1 MKRLSVLTAVLVAT
15 GLAAPALADGINL
28 NGAHY
33 NLNIIGVENPKTAP
47 MTGSDRHTIF
57 VGLGKKSSVT
67 SNIYLAP
74 GPFDVCDGNAFDAA
88 HSCTGD
94 VIANQG
100 AVFQLPC
107 NSAVPTASGCP
118 GGTFSADYQIWGRA
132 LGKPGGSVSIKTCG
146 TDDTGALVCSTGSA
160 LFTRG
165 KGKSGFFD
173 VTTSLT
179 TVNACFDVA
188 GVVTCE
194 TISLFDPGRSEE
206 RRAGKQR
213 TSRRPPTAPL
223 QRARR
228 HRLLR

>member
-15 GLAAPALADGINL
+15 GFAASALADGINL
-28 NGAHY
+28 KGPHY

-57 VGLGKKSSVT
+57 VGLGRKASVT

-107 NSAVPTASGCP
+107 DSAVPTASGCP

-188 GVVTCE
+188 GVLTCE
-194 TISLFDPGRSEE
+194 TVSLFDPV
-206 RRAGKQR
+206 
-213 TSRRPPTAPL
+213 L
-223 QRARR
+223 QDYFWQYSNNGL
-228 HRLLR
+228 RLLQLRFYPL

>member
-15 GLAAPALADGINL
+15 GFAAPALADGINL
-28 NGAHY
+28 KGPHY

-47 MTGSDRHTIF
+47 MTDSERHTIF
-57 VGLGKKSSVT
+57 VGLGRKASVT
-67 SNIYLAP
+67 SNIYLVP
-74 GPFDVCDGNAFDAA
+74 GPFEVCDGNAFDAA
-88 HSCTGD
+88 HSCTGQ
-94 VIANQG
+94 VLANEG

-107 NSAVPTASGCP
+107 NTAVATDTGCP
-118 GGTFSADYQIWGRA
+118 GGTYSADYQIWGRA
-132 LGKPGGSVSIKTCG
+132 LGKPGGSVTMKTCG

-179 TVNACFDVA
+179 TINACFDVA

-194 TISLFDPGRSEE
+194 TVSLFDPV
-206 RRAGKQR
+206 
-213 TSRRPPTAPL
+213 L
-223 QRARR
+223 QDFFWQYSNNGL
-228 HRLLR
+228 RLLQLRFYPL

>member
-15 GLAAPALADGINL
+15 GFAAPVSAGGINL
-28 NGAHY
+28 NGPHY

-57 VGLGKKSSVT
+57 VGLGKKSSVA
-67 SNIYLAP
+67 SNIYLVP

-107 NSAVPTASGCP
+107 DSAVPTASGCP

-132 LGKPGGSVSIKTCG
+132 LGKPGGSASITTCG
-146 TDDTGALVCSTGSA
+146 TDDTGALVCSIGSA

-194 TISLFDPGRSEE
+194 TVSLFDPV
-206 RRAGKQR
+206 
-213 TSRRPPTAPL
+213 L
-223 QRARR
+223 QDYFWQYSNNGL
-228 HRLLR
+228 RLLQLRFYPL

>member
-15 GLAAPALADGINL
+15 GFAASALADGINL
-28 NGAHY
+28 KGPHY

-57 VGLGKKSSVT
+57 VGLGRKASVT

-107 NSAVPTASGCP
+107 DSAVPTASGCP

-132 LGKPGGSVSIKTCG
+132 LGKPGGNVTMKTCG
-146 TDDTGALVCSTGSA
+146 TDDTGATVCSTGSA

-188 GVVTCE
+188 GVVSCQTV
-194 TISLFDPGRSEE
+194 SLFDPV
-206 RRAGKQR
+206 
-213 TSRRPPTAPL
+213 L
-223 QRARR
+223 QDYFWQYSNNGL
-228 HRLLR
+228 RLLQLRFYPL

>member
-15 GLAAPALADGINL
+15 GFAAPALADGINL
-28 NGAHY
+28 KGPHY

-47 MTGSDRHTIF
+47 MTDSERHTIF
-57 VGLGKKSSVT
+57 VGLGRKASVT
-67 SNIYLAP
+67 SSIYLAP

-107 NSAVPTASGCP
+107 DSAVPTASGCP

-132 LGKPGGSVSIKTCG
+132 LGKPGGNVTMKTCG
-146 TDDTGALVCSTGSA
+146 TDDTGATVCSTGSA

-188 GVVTCE
+188 GVVSCQTV
-194 TISLFDPGRSEE
+194 SLFDPV
-206 RRAGKQR
+206 
-213 TSRRPPTAPL
+213 L
-223 QRARR
+223 QDYFWQYSNNGL
-228 HRLLR
+228 RLLQLRFYPL